1 MVKFTDGR
9 RLTVN
14 MDRLLQ
20 AANEEETAEFNLDI
34 NLTPKPE
41 LALDGED
48 DVMMNSAKATAGKA
62 FAILGMVFASA
73 IALW

>member
-1 MVKFTDGR
+1 MVKFATGR

-14 MDRLLQ
+14 MDRFLQ

-34 NLTPKPE
+34 NLVSEPE

>member
-34 NLTPKPE
+34 NLTPEPE
-41 LALDGED
+41 LALDGGD
-48 DVMMNSAKATAGKA
+48 DFMMNSAKATAGKA